1 SIITAFP
8 TLHSAIPSISTLP
21 LHDALP
27 ICPHD
32 SIFSEHSVLGTP
44 CPAGPRPTVPGRPQP
59 GGITSAVIGWSHG
72 YSNGQFSHPHPRPQR
87 RARDPPARSRHL
99 CDERTRRRRRDRERR
114 RHRRLPPARYGGQ
127 LRERAR
133 SRRGGGGLRRRPVD
147 APHHLQ
153 DPRPLPRL
161 GLAYRALHLIHWPT
175 PSVGKYVETWRGLI
189 ELRERGLVKSIGV
202 SNFTEAMLTELID
215 ATGVTPAVN
224 QVELHPYFPQADLIA
239 FHRTIGVQTEA
250 WSPLYRDQGLFDE
263 APIAEAAAAH
273 GVTPAQVVLRW
284 HLQIGSLPIPKSANP
299 D

>member
-1 SIITAFP
+1 MATPTDSSPIP
-8 TLHSAIPSISTLP
+8 TLDLNDGRAIPQLGLGIYAMNGP
-21 LHDALP
+21 EGVDA
-27 ICPHD
+27 IVNAVD
-32 SIFSEHSVLGTP
+32 
-44 CPAGPRPTVPGRPQP
+44 TVGYRLLDTAVNYENEREVGEAVANSAVDREKLFVTSKIPGRH
-59 GGITSAVIGWSHG
+59 HG
-72 YSNGQFSHPHPRPQR
+72 F
-87 RARDPPARSRHL
+87 
-99 CDERTRRRRRDRERR
+99 DESIASTEES
-114 RHRRLPPARYGGQ
+114 LA
-127 LRERAR
+127 
-133 SRRGGGGLRRRPVD
+133 
-147 APHHLQ
+147 
-153 DPRPLPRL
+153 RL
-161 GLAYRALHLIHWPT
+161 GLDYLDLHLIHWPN

-263 APIAEAAAAH
+263 APIGEAAAAH

-299 D
+299 DRQATNADVFDFSLTPAEVDAISALERGRMKDRDPLTHEEM

>member
-1 SIITAFP
+1 MATPTDSSPIP
-8 TLHSAIPSISTLP
+8 TLDLNDGRAIPQLGLGIYAMNGTEGV
-21 LHDALP
+21 DA
-27 ICPHD
+27 IVNAVD
-32 SIFSEHSVLGTP
+32 
-44 CPAGPRPTVPGRPQP
+44 TVGYRLLDTAVNYENEREVGEAVANSAVDREKLFVTSKIPGRH
-59 GGITSAVIGWSHG
+59 HG
-72 YSNGQFSHPHPRPQR
+72 F
-87 RARDPPARSRHL
+87 
-99 CDERTRRRRRDRERR
+99 DESIASTEES
-114 RHRRLPPARYGGQ
+114 LA
-127 LRERAR
+127 
-133 SRRGGGGLRRRPVD
+133 
-147 APHHLQ
+147 
-153 DPRPLPRL
+153 RL
-161 GLAYRALHLIHWPT
+161 GLDYLDLHLIHWPN

-299 D
+299 DRQATNADVFDFSLTPAEVDAISALERGRMKDRDPLTHEEM

>member
-1 SIITAFP
+1 MATPTDSSPIP
-8 TLHSAIPSISTLP
+8 TLDLNDGRAIPQLGLGIYAMNGP
-21 LHDALP
+21 EGVDA
-27 ICPHD
+27 IVNAVD
-32 SIFSEHSVLGTP
+32 
-44 CPAGPRPTVPGRPQP
+44 TVGYRLLDTAVNYENEREVGEAVANSAVDREKLFVTSKIPGRH
-59 GGITSAVIGWSHG
+59 HG
-72 YSNGQFSHPHPRPQR
+72 F
-87 RARDPPARSRHL
+87 
-99 CDERTRRRRRDRERR
+99 DESIASTEES
-114 RHRRLPPARYGGQ
+114 LA
-127 LRERAR
+127 
-133 SRRGGGGLRRRPVD
+133 
-147 APHHLQ
+147 
-153 DPRPLPRL
+153 RL
-161 GLAYRALHLIHWPT
+161 GLDYLDLHLIHWPN

-299 D
+299 DRQATNADVFDFSLTPAEVDAISALERGRMKDRNPLTHEEM